1 MERPSSLCKNHYH
14 KKQSIM
20 NKTIDIN
27 IANQIFHLDENAYL
41 SLKNYLDAIKAYL
54 ANEQS
59 QEEIIQ
65 DIEARIAELFIER
78 MISDKQVINTEDVN
92 EIIKI
97 MGQPEDYDLSDE
109 NEKTAKASQNI
120 NKKLFRDKENSYI
133 SGVSAGLG
141 HYMGIDVVWVR
152 LLWILLSIFTTGWF
166 IVIYILLWILIPE
179 ARTTAEKLA
188 MKGEPINLSNIEK
201 KIKEGYDNVSEKF
214 KDVDVQKQSKKAQSS
229 ISSFFSQL
237 EVILVSLGKVLIKI
251 IGSFLLLISGLG
263 LLGIL
268 FSALGIS
275 GIGLFSSVDF
285 DTYVRMDGFLNSIF
299 PTWLILISMFISA
312 VVPLLFIFIFSL
324 KMLFSNI
331 KRPSLAFI
339 ITLVSIWLLGTATL
353 VFAGVNSETRQ
364 KVKGETV
371 NTEQMRLDTQ
381 DTLYIKM
388 KGNLNYTN
396 SPFRHNETK
405 VTYDNDN
412 NKIIYDSDVDVRF
425 HETNNDEA
433 LIRISKWTWD
443 FEEDKARNLSQFI
456 DYQYELNENELLLN
470 TYLIAPIELKNNSRG
485 VDIDIYV
492 PENTLLSLHKNV
504 EYFLKNRFK
513 NYKIEEPFNQIYN
526 IEDHK
531 LHCIDCEEIPKNKQ
545 ELKTSGNQTEETN
558 VLNNNAS

>member
-1 MERPSSLCKNHYH
+1 
-14 KKQSIM
+14 M

-179 ARTTAEKLA
+179 ARSTAEKLA

-558 VLNNNAS
+558 VLNNKAS

>member
-1 MERPSSLCKNHYH
+1 
-14 KKQSIM
+14 M